1 MTKTGSPTLGRPTH
15 LNAQKIARI
24 AKAVQKGRT
33 RAEAAAEL
41 GMPLTTLQRW
51 ITQGRRVR
59 DADGAA
65 ATGLD
70 LLTLRLVLELEN
82 AERKRRAVDRI
93 MSEKDLGRDVAAE
106 KKPLGRPALLTD
118 DVVKAVAPLLAKGQ
132 LDEAA
137 KAAGVD
143 RRSVSRWLARG
154 REVHADGRARTE
166 YERRCGILYARV
178 EAAQQPAPV
187 PVLSP
192 AQGGP
197 TNPGGGKRVLAAAD
211 VKELVAA
218 IRGGATREQAAAR
231 IGVSYRTLARW
242 LALGGRVEAGKCA
255 SDHERLCRELR
266 TGVDRAAPERQRP
279 VVVGEMKIARGG
291 VAAAPSI
298 EEDRPL
304 EPVIVIGRPRRFLG
318 RLIANCLGMQKTH
331 RS

>member
-1 MTKTGSPTLGRPTH
+1 MTKTGSLTVGCPTH

-41 GMPLTTLQRW
+41 GMPLGTLQRW

-70 LLTLRLVLELEN
+70 LLTLRLVLELES

-93 MSEKDLGRDVAAE
+93 MSDEDLGRDVAAD

-118 DVVKAVAPLLAKGQ
+118 DVVNVVAPLVGKGR

-143 RRSVSRWLARG
+143 RRSISRWLARG

-166 YERRCGILYARV
+166 YERRCGMLYARV
-178 EAAQQPAPV
+178 EAAQQPEAV
-187 PVLSP
+187 PALSP
-192 AQGGP
+192 GQGGS
-197 TNPGGGKRVLAAAD
+197 TNPGGGKRVVTAED
-211 VKELVAA
+211 VRELVAA

-242 LALGGRVEAGKCA
+242 LTVGARVEAGTYE

-266 TGVDRAAPERQRP
+266 LGVDRADRDRRRP
-279 VVVGEMKIARGG
+279 VVVGELKIARGG
-291 VAAAPSI
+291 LAAAPSI
-298 EEDRPL
+298 VEDRPM

-318 RLIANCLGMQKTH
+318 RLIANCLRMQKTH